1 MTTFVRFAAILLL
14 TVSMQGVSA
23 ASAAE
28 SGGNVLVD
36 MFTWW
41 NQAIQTEGAFT
52 EEAFGRY
59 FTEDAQIVVNG
70 KANVRGL
77 QSMVEQFR
85 RIQQRTEYVEIVL
98 PFEEGFRDG
107 NKIFTYHLIR
117 ARENGV
123 DSLTHV
129 MGYALVE
136 DGKLALVNL
145 LHYPEPA
152 GKRAQ

>member
-1 MTTFVRFAAILLL
+1 MFKRFRAILVL
-14 TVSMQGVSA
+14 TVSMLGADA
-23 ASAAE
+23 ALTSD
-28 SGGNVLVD
+28 SGDNVLVD
-36 MFTWW
+36 MFAWW
-41 NQAIQTEGAFT
+41 NEAIQTEGAFT

-70 KANVRGL
+70 NVSARGL

-85 RIQQRTEYVEIVL
+85 RIQQETEYVEIVL

-117 ARENGV
+117 ARENGA
-123 DSLTHV
+123 DSLTRV
-129 MGYALVE
+129 MGYAVVE

-145 LHYPEPA
+145 LHYPVPNGEQA
-152 GKRAQ
+152 R